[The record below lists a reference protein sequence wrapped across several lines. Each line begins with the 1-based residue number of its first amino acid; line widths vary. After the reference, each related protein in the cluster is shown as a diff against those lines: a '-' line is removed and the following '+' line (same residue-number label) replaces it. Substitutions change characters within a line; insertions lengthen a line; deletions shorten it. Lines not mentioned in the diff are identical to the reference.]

1 MSQPV
6 RAQPPLRFIPPNYTP
21 IVRSATRLLLP
32 YLRWHYGIGKVEVEG
47 IDRLADLYADFAANK
62 TRFLLAF
69 RHSNPNDP
77 LCMATLVWNRLPR
90 AARARGLKI
99 TQPPHSHFIYDRGIP
114 LWAGKLVGWTYAHLG
129 GTPIRRGKAD
139 LAGLKSA
146 RQLFANGSFPIGAAP
161 EGATNGHNCIVG
173 AIEPGIAQ
181 FGFWCVE
188 DLQKS
193 DRSEDVLIVPI
204 GIQYFYDTPPWNAI
218 DRLLR
223 ELETATGLEAEPA
236 IATADPLTPDQEMRL
251 YQRLLRLGGQLLTQ
265 LEQFYSKFY
274 HQPLPTPAQTAP
286 LDANLDVANAQIA
299 DRLSALMNAALTV
312 SEITFNLPPKG
323 SFTDRC
329 RRLEQAAWDRIYR
342 EDLPD
347 LETLSPIDRALADR
361 VAQEA
366 EESLWHMRI
375 VETLVSVTGHYVREK
390 FTADRFAE
398 TLLLLWD
405 VSRRIQGQFPF
416 PRPKLACQTA
426 IVTVGEPLSV
436 SDRHS
441 AYKANRRQAVTDLTA
456 DLQTALE
463 KLIR

>member
-1 MSQPV
+1 MTKPI
-6 RAQPPLRFIPPNYTP
+6 RAQPPLRFIPPNYSS
-21 IVRSATRLLLP
+21 IVRWATSLLLP
-32 YLRWHYGIGKVEVEG
+32 YLRWRYGIAGVQVEG
-47 IDRLADLYADFAANK
+47 IDRLVDLYADFAAHK
-62 TRFLLAF
+62 TRFMLAF
-69 RHSNPNDP
+69 RHSHPNDP

-90 AARARGLKI
+90 AARSQQVQI
-99 TQPPHSHFIYDRGIP
+99 PQPHSHFMYDRGIP

-139 LAGLKSA
+139 LAGLKSV
-146 RQLFANGSFPIGAAP
+146 RQLFANSRFPIGAAP
-161 EGATNGHNCIVG
+161 EGATNGHNSIVG
-173 AIEPGIAQ
+173 LIEPGIAQ

-188 DLQKS
+188 DLRKS
-193 DRSEDVLIVPI
+193 DRSQEVLIVPI
-204 GIQYFYDTPPWNAI
+204 GIQYSYKTPPWKAI

-223 ELETATGLEAEPA
+223 ELEADCGLEAK
-236 IATADPLTPDQEMRL
+236 ATISLGDRLTPEQEARL

-274 HQPLPTPAQTAP
+274 HQSLPTPNATAP
-286 LDANLDVANAQIA
+286 LETNLDTANAQIA
-299 DRLSALMNAALTV
+299 DRLHALMNAALTV
-312 SEITFNLPPKG
+312 SETAFNLPSKG

-347 LETLSPIDRALADR
+347 LETLCAVDRALADR

-366 EESLWHMRI
+366 EQSLWHMRI

-405 VSRRIQGQFPF
+405 VACRIQGQFPF
-416 PRPKLACQTA
+416 PRPKLARQSA
-426 IVTVGEPLSV
+426 IVTVGEPLSI
-436 SDRHS
+436 SDRTS
-441 AYKANRRQAVTDLTA
+441 AYKSNRRQAVTDLTA
-456 DLQTALE
+456 DLQVALE